1 MKLSPNTRYAI
12 RMLFELA
19 GSAGPMSSLLLAE
32 KAGLS
37 LRVVENIQ
45 QVFKQQGITSATV
58 GPRGGLKLEKSLAEI
73 SLGEII
79 RLFDNGIEFSVCCG
93 EKSNDCPNQE
103 FCQTRSVWRGVSAL
117 IENELNAVFLEDI
130 LLQYPKSTGILERPI

>member
-45 QVFKQQGITSATV
+45 QVLKQQGITSATV

>member
-1 MKLSPNTRYAI
+1 MKLSANTRYAI

-19 GSAGPMSSLLLAE
+19 GSAGPISSLLLAE

-45 QVFKQQGITSATV
+45 QVLKQQGITSATV

-103 FCQTRSVWRGVSAL
+103 FCQTRSVWRGVSSL
-117 IENELNAVFLEDI
+117 IENELNAVSLEDI
-130 LLQYPKSTGILERPI
+130 LLQYPKTTGILERPV

>member
-130 LLQYPKSTGILERPI
+130 LLQYPKTTGILERPV